1 MSKLIVPTNFKK
13 HKDKLFVAQ
22 IFTLNEAGQIT
33 SGLMFPQ
40 PTNGVI
46 NGAFLS
52 QIRAVL
58 EPPIDSMLQT
68 ALQNDEVKI
77 LFRITELEKFL
88 EEKRKVDTLHA
99 LRASAAPAANHQEGV
114 TNDNCQS
121 PNE

>member
-1 MSKLIVPTNFKK
+1 MSKLILPTDFKK

-22 IFTLNEAGQIT
+22 IFMLNEAGQIG
-33 SGLMFPQ
+33 SAIMYPQ

-58 EPPIDSMLQT
+58 DAPIDSMLQT

-77 LFRITELEKFL
+77 LFRITEHQKFL

-99 LRASAAPAANHQEGV
+99 LRTQAAPAANHQEGV